1 MLKCISMFESFC
13 CMHNWGSYCKRRVAL
28 QKCPIFLLERERE
41 REGERDRERA
51 RRIGT
56 FVTKIWHFRNVN
68 GIRNWFDTYVTW
80 HFGNNGT

>member
-41 REGERDRERA
+41 RERERELDL
-51 RRIGT
+51 RQYLLPKLGSYYGT
-56 FVTKIWHFRNVN
+56 K
-68 GIRNWFDTYVTW
+68 Y
-80 HFGNNGT
+80 